1 MPSWTDL
8 MCALPLIESYL
19 GWIPCMYL
27 QRCARSCGPSQ
38 ENHQRL
44 LDHLAACGLQLPNEP
59 RLPFGVLVRL
69 LEALALAQLRRFDD
83 PSVQGPWWHGHTLPR
98 LELRVAVRYR
108 QQTPTRRWPSS
119 SVRGTPIAPER
130 LATAFP
136 ELAFQTALPTLQQ
149 HGRAFH
155 LHRICSKRFTD
166 LHGYVEGM
174 KVEVTTLYCIVLD
187 FEVYLRCTRASEFDP
202 AATQSSSES
211 DTP

>member
-1 MPSWTDL
+1 M
-8 MCALPLIESYL
+8 
-19 GWIPCMYL
+19 
-27 QRCARSCGPSQ
+27 
-38 ENHQRL
+38 
-44 LDHLAACGLQLPNEP
+44 
-59 RLPFGVLVRL
+59 
-69 LEALALAQLRRFDD
+69 
-83 PSVQGPWWHGHTLPR
+83 
-98 LELRVAVRYR
+98 AVRYR